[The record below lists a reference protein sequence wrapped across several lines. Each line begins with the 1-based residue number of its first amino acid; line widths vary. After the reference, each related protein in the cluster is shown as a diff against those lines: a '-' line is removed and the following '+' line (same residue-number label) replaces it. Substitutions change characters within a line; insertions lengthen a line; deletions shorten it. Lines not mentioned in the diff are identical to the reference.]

1 MKKKLIL
8 LMALLSG
15 ISVVAMEE
23 IKEMPVLQ
31 EASHH
36 EEESLVPIRLTD
48 AQNSETTHKVEIPV
62 RLAKLIGVLKDLL
75 DAPELLEAGFPVY
88 VSVEDW
94 HIIERQLERLY
105 SITHD
110 EAQTVQLRQE
120 IIMEYAK
127 LPNARL
133 IELIHTLDYV
143 GIPLLLE
150 LACSAVSVV
159 GVYNAVTFEQMSSLQ
174 GDVGNRLILQEL
186 LTKVGPAQGKKI
198 GECAIKSSEAI
209 LASCITEDGSIVLGF
224 YDGTLSVCDSE
235 GNERVSWRGHTML
248 VTSLCVTNKGEIVSG
263 SVDGTVCVWD
273 MQGNK
278 HAVCSGHEDRVQAVC
293 VKDGK
298 IVSGSHDKTVRV
310 WDMDGTQRKV
320 FKGEEQINA
329 LCVTRDNR
337 IIIGTAEKTVRVLDS
352 EGRHLTVCRGHQ
364 APILVVGVTQDD
376 KILSGSCDGTMRR
389 WDREGHELTV
399 YKHPLGWVRSLCEM
413 RDGSLVSGGKGCA
426 WVWDKSGTARLVI
439 FGQPELIISV
449 CATSKGSLMT
459 TSRNCVVTWDI
470 ELLQNMVRMDELH
483 AKAVWE
489 YFKKRKGD
497 LKSIERWSFWRT
509 IEEIMNE
516 KDLEEN
522 LRYWIEKLQLDP
534 EAFGLSN

>member
-1 MKKKLIL
+1 MNKKLIL
-8 LMALLSG
+8 LVALLSG

-23 IKEMPVLQ
+23 IKETPVLQ

-36 EEESLVPIRLTD
+36 EEEAQVKIRLIN
-48 AQNSETTHKVEIPV
+48 AQNTETPHEVTIPV

-75 DAPELLEAGFPVY
+75 DDPELLQAGFPVY

-94 HIIERQLERLY
+94 HIIERHLEHLY

-143 GIPLLLE
+143 GIPSLLE
-150 LACSAVSVV
+150 LACSAVSIL
-159 GVYNAVTFEQMSSLQ
+159 GVYNTGTFEQMSSLP
-174 GDVGNRLILQEL
+174 GDLGNRLILQEL
-186 LTKVGPAQGKKI
+186 LKTVGPAQGKKI
-198 GECAIKSSEAI
+198 GECTVPGS
-209 LASCITEDGSIVLGF
+209 ASCIITEDGLIVSGF
-224 YDGTLSVCDSE
+224 LDGTLSVCDSE
-235 GNERVSWRGHTML
+235 GKEQVSWKGHTAL

-263 SVDGTVCVWD
+263 SVDGTVCVWN
-273 MQGNK
+273 MHGNK
-278 HAVCSGHEDRVQAVC
+278 RAVCSGHEDRVQAVC
-293 VKDGK
+293 VTNDRK

-329 LCVTRDNR
+329 LCVTGDNR
-337 IIIGTAEKTVRVLDS
+337 IIIGTVEKTVRVLDS
-352 EGRHLTVCRGHQ
+352 EGRLLTVCRGHQ
-364 APILVVGVTQDD
+364 APIWVVGVTQDD

-399 YKHPLGWVRSLCEM
+399 YKHHEGWVRSLCEM
-413 RDGSLVSGGKGCA
+413 KDGSLVSGGKGCV
-426 WVWDKSGTARLVI
+426 WVWERSGTARLVI
-439 FGQPELIISV
+439 FGQPRMIRNVYVASN
-449 CATSKGSLMT
+449 GSLT
-459 TSRNCVVTWDI
+459 TFSENHVVTWDI
-470 ELLQNMVRMDELH
+470 ALLQNMVRMDELH
-483 AKAVWE
+483 AKVVWE
-489 YFKKRKGD
+489 YFKKLKGD
-497 LKSIERWSFWRT
+497 LKSIERVSFWGT

-516 KDLEEN
+516 RDLETN
-522 LRYWIEKLQLDP
+522 LRYWIEKLKLDP
-534 EAFGLSN
+534 AAFG